1 MAQYVTIGR
10 RTDLD
15 GEDLTTPTSY
25 RAEINNRGWDRYIKI
40 AIFEVQRTAGI
51 DELGTVTGNAFEF
64 DGDTLDISFS
74 VNASMDSSSTG
85 GLPSASVTLK
95 NLNSDTQWSIKK
107 YMRIT
112 INAGYKGDKNNGL
125 VFSGQITNI
134 KDSYESDGSI
144 TLELSCV
151 AMYESKQILVSTIDY
166 KAGTPF
172 TTIVED
178 VCSMSGIP
186 LNACEFD
193 GTCALD
199 TARTFQGS
207 VKDVIDELINMANNK
222 LVQNNPTITKKDI
235 SNGKGYTMTT
245 DRSYIEILKDGG
257 EKGYAIAFNATNG
270 LISVN
275 REDIVS
281 DSALAN
287 KQDIV
292 TIDATIQFNWRIRL
306 STAVSITSF
315 KQPHLSGVYQVYS
328 YEMNGSSKNGSH
340 DITMSLIPVQGFA
353 NDIVDLSSKYTV
365 SYTQGPTDS

>member
-193 GTCALD
+193 GACTLD

-207 VKDVIDELINMANNK
+207 VKDVIDELVNMANNK

-235 SNGKGYTMTT
+235 SNGKGYAMTT
-245 DRSYIEILKDGG
+245 DRGYIEILKDGG